1 MAINKKPVPKKPVP
15 KKPLRRNAAAD
26 SEQEYFKNVEVMAQD
41 IIDEVKD
48 EDNIDKAREK
58 AYDRL
63 HEDVDGSYW
72 VIYSHAA
79 RKTLEY
85 SKNEDAI
92 FDQGMDLNGIK
103 SVNEFNT
110 QAAYWALY
118 QDVMDELDG
127 KLDELEEEMAA
138 REEEDDSEE

>member
-1 MAINKKPVPKKPVP
+1 MAINKKPFP
-15 KKPLRRNAAAD
+15 KKPLRRTASDD
-26 SEQEYFKNVEVMAQD
+26 SQQAYWQNVKGMAQD
-41 IIDEVKD
+41 IIDYVKD
-48 EDNIDKAREK
+48 EDNIDKAREQ

-72 VIYSHAA
+72 VIYYHAA
-79 RKTLEY
+79 AKTLQY
-85 SKNEDAI
+85 SENTDAM

-103 SVNEFNT
+103 SVGQFNT

-138 REEEDDSEE
+138 REEEEE

>member
-15 KKPLRRNAAAD
+15 KKPLRRTASDD
-26 SEQEYFKNVEVMAQD
+26 SQQAYWQNVEVMAQD
-41 IIDEVKD
+41 IIEWVQD

-72 VIYSHAA
+72 VIYYHAA

-92 FDQGMDLNGIK
+92 FDQGMVNGIK

-118 QDVMDELDG
+118 QDVMDELAG